1 MTERRNSR
9 RAFLGGIA
17 GVGAS
22 AAMSSRASAQSS
34 FQINDPNVV
43 QEIEALFMNYD
54 LPLRSNDV
62 AALNGYFLDSPFTV
76 RFGNAENLYG
86 SQRSERIE
94 RPYRRGRMSFV
105 STR

>member
-22 AAMSSRASAQSS
+22 AAMSSSASAQSS
-34 FQINDPNVV
+34 FQVNDPNVV
-43 QEIEALFMNYD
+43 QEIEGLFANYD
-54 LPLRSNDV
+54 LALRSNDV

-76 RFGNAENLYG
+76 RLVTRRISTA

-94 RPYRRGRMSFV
+94 LPYRRGRMSFV